1 MTKKKLSKE
10 EIDTI
15 LGSFGVEDLSM
26 RSIWRQSRWFQAA
39 YIFLNLYVIAYIVT
53 ASFFPD
59 MILQEGVTKRIYE
72 NYAHLITERALIG
85 LILIFLFN
93 VCFLL
98 TNSFRFVALVCF
110 SYLLNASI
118 DVFTIFAPFFDLGKF
133 NIATLFYWLRPAS
146 LVAIL
151 VCIWTFDPDF

>member
-1 MTKKKLSKE
+1 MTKKKLSRE
-10 EIDTI
+10 EIDAF

-39 YIFLNLYVIAYIVT
+39 FIFFNLYVIAYILT
-53 ASFFPD
+53 ASFLPD
-59 MILQEGVTKRIYE
+59 MIFQEGVTKRIYE
-72 NYAHLITERALIG
+72 NYAHLLTERALIG

-93 VCFLL
+93 VCFFL

-118 DVFTIFAPFFDLGKF
+118 DVFAIFTPFFDLGKF